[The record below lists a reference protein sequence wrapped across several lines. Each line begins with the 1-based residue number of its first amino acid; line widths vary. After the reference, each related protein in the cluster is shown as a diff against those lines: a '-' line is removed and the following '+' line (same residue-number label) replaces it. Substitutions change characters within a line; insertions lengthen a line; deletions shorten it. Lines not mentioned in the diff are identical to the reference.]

1 LAPPPRIR
9 VYRAEESF
17 ESRRATLAA
26 DARIDPKART
36 AILAFVDHLG
46 ALGLTVHRQNFYLSN
61 LRTLARVLGRSFVNP
76 TRADL
81 ERVLAKIEKSDYEY
95 WTKVNFRTTLKR
107 FYKWHLGNE
116 EEYPEVVRWIRTK
129 NGGRAREKLPTD
141 LLSPDEVEKLV
152 DACAHARD
160 KALVNLLYDSG
171 CRISEILTL
180 RWGHVTFES
189 WGAALTVHGKTGTR
203 RVVVV
208 GNTIP
213 YLLAWREIHPLGG
226 ESEAPVFVG
235 QNAPGSKQG
244 SADEAMNYASA
255 RRVIKMAAERA
266 GLRKRIHPH
275 LFRHTRATELAK
287 KVTEAPL
294 EAQMGW
300 VPGSGMAKVYV
311 HLSGRDQDAAILK
324 AHGIELEETDA
335 DQTARPK
342 QCPRCE
348 AQNASNAK
356 FCRKC
361 GMPLETEAALRVDQT
376 REHLMTAFMQLA
388 TDPKFQRLVA
398 KAMVKERI

>member
-1 LAPPPRIR
+1 VAPPPRIR

-17 ESRRATLAA
+17 DSRRATLAA
-26 DARIDPKART
+26 DGKIDAKAR
-36 AILAFVDHLG
+36 ASILAFVDHLG

-61 LRTLARVLGRSFVNP
+61 LRTLARLLGRSFVNP

-95 WTKVNFRTTLKR
+95 WTKVNFRTTVKR
-107 FYKWHLGNE
+107 FYKWHLGND
-116 EEYPEVVRWIRTK
+116 EEYPDIVRWIRTK
-129 NGGRAREKLPTD
+129 NGGRAREKMPTD
-141 LLSPDEVEKLV
+141 LLSPEEVEKLL
-152 DACAHARD
+152 DACTHARD
-160 KALVNLLYDSG
+160 KALVSILYDSG

-208 GNTIP
+208 GNSIP
-213 YLLAWREIHPLGG
+213 YLLAWKEIYPLGG
-226 ESEAPVFVG
+226 EPEAPVFVG
-235 QNAPGSKQG
+235 QNAAGSKQG
-244 SADEAMNYASA
+244 GADEAMNYASA
-255 RRVIKMAAERA
+255 RRVIKMAAEHA

-324 AHGIELEETDA
+324 AHGIKLEDGDET
-335 DQTARPK
+335 QTTRPK
-342 QCPRCE
+342 QCPRCD

-361 GMPLETEAALRVDQT
+361 GMPLETEAALQVDKT
-376 REHLMTAFMQLA
+376 RENLMTAFMQLA
-388 TDPKFQRLVA
+388 SDPKFQKLVA
-398 KAMVKERI
+398 QALAREQT

>member
-17 ESRRATLAA
+17 ESRRASLVA
-26 DARIDPKART
+26 DATVDAKARG

-61 LRTLARVLGRSFVNP
+61 LRTLARLLGRSFVNP

-81 ERVLAKIEKSDYEY
+81 ERVLAKIEKTDYEY

-107 FYKWHLGNE
+107 FYKWHLGND
-116 EEYPEVVRWIRTK
+116 EEYPAVVRWIRTK
-129 NGGRAREKLPTD
+129 NGGRAREKTATD
-141 LLSPDEVEKLV
+141 LLTPEEVEKLLE
-152 DACAHARD
+152 ACAHPRD
-160 KALVNLLYDSG
+160 KALVSLLYDSG
-171 CRISEILTL
+171 CRISEVLTL

-189 WGAALTVHGKTGTR
+189 WGAALAVSGKTGRR

-208 GNTIP
+208 GNSIP
-213 YLLAWREIHPLGG
+213 YLLAWKETHPLGG
-226 ESEAPVFVG
+226 EPEAPVFVG

-244 SADEAMNYASA
+244 GADEPMNYASA

-266 GLRKRIHPH
+266 ELRKRIHPH

-324 AHGIELEETDA
+324 AHGIKLDEGHA
-335 DQTARPK
+335 DDVARPK
-342 QCPRCE
+342 LCPRCD

-361 GMPLETEAALRVDQT
+361 GMPLEAEAALRVDET

-388 TDPKFQRLVA
+388 SDPKFQKLMAR
-398 KAMVKERI
+398 AMAKERP

>member
-1 LAPPPRIR
+1 MAPPPRIR

-17 ESRRATLAA
+17 ESRRTKLAA
-26 DARIDPKART
+26 DTKIDPKART

-61 LRTLARVLGRSFVNP
+61 LRTLARLLGRSFVNP

-81 ERVLAKIEKSDYEY
+81 ERVLAMIEKSDYEY

-107 FYKWHLGNE
+107 FYKWHLGND
-116 EEYPEVVRWIRTK
+116 EEYPDVVRWIRTK

-141 LLSPDEVEKLV
+141 LLSVEEVEKLV
-152 DACAHARD
+152 DACGHARD
-160 KALVNLLYDSG
+160 KALVSLLYDSG

-180 RWGHVTFES
+180 RWSQISFES
-189 WGAALTVHGKTGTR
+189 WGAALVVHGKTGTR

-208 GNTIP
+208 GNSIP
-213 YLLAWREIHPLGG
+213 YLLAWKDIHPLGG
-226 ESEAPVFVG
+226 EPEAPVFVG

-255 RRVIKMAAERA
+255 RRVIKTAAEHAR
-266 GLRKRIHPH
+266 LHKRIHPH

-324 AHGIELEETDA
+324 AHGIKLEGENGER
-335 DQTARPK
+335 TARPR

-361 GMPLETEAALRVDQT
+361 GMPLEAEAALSVNKTQ
-376 REHLMTAFMQLA
+376 EQLMTAFVQLA
-388 TDPKFQRLVA
+388 ADPKFQRLVA
-398 KAMVKERI
+398 KAMVKERT

>member
-1 LAPPPRIR
+1 VAPPPRIR

-17 ESRRATLAA
+17 ESRRTKLAA
-26 DARIDPKART
+26 DTKIDAKART

-61 LRTLARVLGRSFVNP
+61 LRTLARPLGRSFVNP

-81 ERVLAKIEKSDYEY
+81 ERVLAKIEKTDYEY

-107 FYKWHLGNE
+107 FYKWHLGND

-141 LLSPDEVEKLV
+141 LLTPEEIDKLLE
-152 DACAHARD
+152 ACAHPRD
-160 KALVNLLYDSG
+160 KALVSLLYDSG
-171 CRISEILTL
+171 CRISEILML
-180 RWGHVTFES
+180 RWSQVSFES
-189 WGAALTVHGKTGTR
+189 WGAALVVHGKTGTR

-208 GNTIP
+208 GNSIP
-213 YLLAWREIHPLGG
+213 YLLAWKEIHPLGG
-226 ESEAPVFVG
+226 EPEAPVFVG

-255 RRVIKMAAERA
+255 RRVIKMAAEHG

-324 AHGIELEETDA
+324 AHGIKLEEGEG
-335 DQTARPK
+335 DQSAHPK
-342 QCPRCE
+342 QCPRCD

-361 GMPLETEAALRVDQT
+361 GMPLEAETALRVEETGEQ
-376 REHLMTAFMQLA
+376 LMTAFMQLA
-388 TDPKFQRLVA
+388 ADPKFQRLMA
-398 KAMVKERI
+398 KAMAKERT